1 MVNIAARRY
10 MWRFGISMTSYMI
23 VLFGSVSAI
32 RRLHPTG
39 PLLVTLAAL
48 PALPMLAVIWA
59 IFMFIVEQQDEYLRM
74 RQIRQTL
81 VATAFMLAV
90 TTVWGFL
97 EGAQAVPHIPF
108 YWAFVIWCGG
118 LFIDFVIGWFQR

>member
-1 MVNIAARRY
+1 MANVAARRY
-10 MWRFGISMTSYMI
+10 IWRFSISMTSYMV

-32 RRLHPTG
+32 RHLHPTG
-39 PLLVTLAAL
+39 ASLIILSTL
-48 PALPMLAVIWA
+48 PAVPMLAVIWA

-97 EGAQAVPHIPF
+97 EGAQAVPHIPL
-108 YWAFVIWCGG
+108 YWVFVIWCGG
-118 LFIDFVIGWFQR
+118 LFIDFVIGWFQQ